1 METLVSGYEA
11 ISPTGEARSLE
22 APIDKAV
29 EIDGLTASVQQEFIL
44 EVVEGVKSLGEIDI
58 EKFVYEGASGKQ
70 GIARMARSVET
81 YSVSEIVESVKLMC
95 ISAQADE
102 PEENIEELPW

>member
-1 METLVSGYEA
+1 MCDE
-11 ISPTGEARSLE
+11 RDRN
-22 APIDKAV
+22 APVA
-29 EIDGLTASVQQEFIL
+29 EI
-44 EVVEGVKSLGEIDI
+44 GEIDI

-95 ISAQADE
+95 MSAQADE
-102 PEENIEELPW
+102 PEERVEELPW